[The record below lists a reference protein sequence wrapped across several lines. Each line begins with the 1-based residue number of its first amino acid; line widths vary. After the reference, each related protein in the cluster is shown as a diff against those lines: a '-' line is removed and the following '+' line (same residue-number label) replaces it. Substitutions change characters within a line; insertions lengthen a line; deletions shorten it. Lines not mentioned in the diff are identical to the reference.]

1 MRVVLG
7 PVVAAL
13 VLFGVGAAF
22 WRAGQLERRV
32 ADAHEELALLH
43 YGGLADE
50 YSDIEES
57 MGYARR
63 VPWVTNG
70 LLTEVREH
78 RAAAEYWQSRYETLA
93 QPKDSSGTPVEQ
105 EPALAFLSAN
115 ATYRTSQQDLT
126 DRQATLRGLD
136 SALKSYTEVLKKSAG
151 NVDAAYNYELIVRQR
166 DVIAKTRPTP
176 PPKKGLVE
184 PPVVDVAAS
193 DLPAGRTVHG
203 RPGAPPPSTD
213 MSQFK
218 MHIPVRPDERK
229 GGDEA
234 GQGKEKIRKG

>member
-13 VLFGVGAAF
+13 LLFLVGAGF
-22 WRAGQLERRV
+22 WTAGQLERRV
-32 ADAHEELALLH
+32 ADAHEELATLH
-43 YGGLADE
+43 YSGLADE

-63 VPWVTNG
+63 VPWVTDS

-78 RAAAEYWQSRYETLA
+78 RAAAQYWQSHYETLA
-93 QPKDSSGTPVEQ
+93 QPKDSSGAPLEQ
-105 EPALAFLSAN
+105 EPALSFLSAN
-115 ATYRTSQQDLT
+115 AAYRTSQRDTT

-136 SALKSYTEVLKKSAG
+136 TVLKSYTDVLKKNSG
-151 NVDAAYNYELIVRQR
+151 NVVAAYNYELIVRQR
-166 DVIAKTRPTP
+166 DVIAKTRATP

-184 PPVVDVAAS
+184 PPVVEVAAS
-193 DLPAGRTVHG
+193 DLPAGRTLHG
-203 RPGAPPPSTD
+203 RPGAPPPSTV

>member
-7 PVVAAL
+7 SVVAAL

-22 WRAGQLERRV
+22 WRAGQLEGRV
-32 ADAHEELALLH
+32 ADAHEDLALLR
-43 YGGLADE
+43 YGGLAAE
-50 YSDIEES
+50 YTDIEDS

-63 VPWVTNG
+63 LPWVSDG
-70 LLTEVREH
+70 MLTEVREH
-78 RAAAEYWQSRYETLA
+78 RAAAEYWQSRYESLA
-93 QPKDSSGTPVEQ
+93 QPRDSAGAPIEQ
-105 EPALAFLSAN
+105 EPPLAFLSAN
-115 ATYRTSQQDLT
+115 AAYRASQKDLT

-136 SALKSYTEVLKKSAG
+136 AALKNYTDILKKSPN
-151 NVDAAYNYELIVRQR
+151 NVDAAYNYELVVRQR
-166 DVIAKTRPTP
+166 DVLAKAKPTAP
-176 PPKKGLVE
+176 PRKGLVE
-184 PPVVDVAAS
+184 PPVTVAAS
-193 DLPAGRTVHG
+193 DLPAGRTIHG
-203 RPGAPPPSTD
+203 EPGAPPPATD